1 MIKRKLSKTSEFKK
15 VFSEGRRIEGKNL
28 IIFILKNDYDFNR
41 LGTIVKKETGKAAV
55 RNKIKRRLK
64 EAGRRLNKKLL
75 PGYDII
81 VLPKNNIRE
90 SSYFEICYDLE
101 RLFIKGNCFYKKEEA
116 NRRLKPIQRKSM
128 PFLKEK
134 KKQ

>member
-1 MIKRKLSKTSEFKK
+1 MIKRKLSKTSEFKR

-41 LGTIVKKETGKAAV
+41 LGIIVKKETGKAVV

-64 EAGRRLNKKLL
+64 EASRLLNEKLL

-81 VLPKNNIRE
+81 VLAKNNIRE
-90 SSYFEICYDLE
+90 SNFFEICYDLE
-101 RLFIKGNCFYKKEEA
+101 NLLNKGRLF
-116 NRRLKPIQRKSM
+116 L
-128 PFLKEK
+128 
-134 KKQ
+134 

>member
-15 VFSEGRRIEGKNL
+15 VFSEGRRTEDKNL

-41 LGTIVKKETGKAAV
+41 LGIVVKKETGKAVV

-64 EAGRRLNKKLL
+64 EASRLLNKKLL

-81 VLPKNNIRE
+81 VQTKNNIRE
-90 SSYFEICYDLE
+90 SNYFETYHDLE
-101 RLFIKGNCFYKKEEA
+101 SLFDKGRLF
-116 NRRLKPIQRKSM
+116 L
-128 PFLKEK
+128 
-134 KKQ
+134 

>member
-41 LGTIVKKETGKAAV
+41 LGIIVKKETGKAVV
-55 RNKIKRRLK
+55 RNKIKRQLK
-64 EAGRRLNKKLL
+64 EANRLLKKKLL

-81 VLPKNNIRE
+81 VLAKNNIKE
-90 SSYFEICYDLE
+90 SDYFEICHDLE
-101 RLFIKGNCFYKKEEA
+101 ILFYKGK
-116 NRRLKPIQRKSM
+116 L
-128 PFLKEK
+128 FL
-134 KKQ
+134 